1 MHKKITSVLDAHKKY
16 WPETN
21 FDQLLPL
28 RFALFYAQLE
38 HHARAAKVIANSHLS
53 VVEFDVLA
61 TLRRSP
67 PPHVLTPSEIQ
78 HSMLISSGGLTKV
91 LTELERKGFVSRTCY
106 ESDRRIK
113 PVKLTESTLPL
124 LDGIMREL
132 ESVFKE
138 WVNQSLTTEEVEQL
152 TRFLMRLIS
161 NSD

>member
-1 MHKKITSVLDAHKKY
+1 MNEKITAVLNAHKEY

-21 FDQLLPL
+21 YAQLLPL

-38 HHARAAKVIANSHLS
+38 HHARAARIIANSNLS

-67 PPHVLTPSEIQ
+67 PPYVLTPSEIQ

-91 LTELERKGFVSRTCY
+91 LMELERKGFVLRTSN

-113 PVKLTESTLPL
+113 PVKLAEDTRPL
-124 LDGIMREL
+124 LDQIMGEL
-132 ESVFKE
+132 ESVFKD
-138 WVNQSLTTEEVEQL
+138 WVSKSLTTAEVDQL
-152 TRFLMRLIS
+152 TDFLMRLVRS
-161 NSD
+161 GD

>member
-1 MHKKITSVLDAHKKY
+1 MNEKITSVLNAHKKY
-16 WPETN
+16 WPEAN
-21 FDQLLPL
+21 CAQLLPL

-38 HHARAAKVIANSHLS
+38 HHARATEIITNNHLS

-67 PPHVLTPSEIQ
+67 APYILTPSEIQ

-91 LTELERKGFVSRTCY
+91 LMELERRGFVSRISN

-113 PVKLTESTLPL
+113 PVKLAEDTLPL
-124 LDGIMREL
+124 LDKIMGEL
-132 ESVFKE
+132 EGVFKD
-138 WVNQSLTTEEVEQL
+138 WVSKSLTATEVDQL
-152 TRFLMRLIS
+152 TTLLMRLIS

>member
-1 MHKKITSVLDAHKKY
+1 MHKKITSVLDAHQKY
-16 WPETN
+16 WPETYY
-21 FDQLLPL
+21 DQLLPL

-38 HHARAAKVIANSHLS
+38 HHTRAAKVIACSGLS

-78 HSMLISSGGLTKV
+78 HLMLISSGGLTKV
-91 LTELERKGFVSRTCY
+91 LMELERKGFVSRTCH
-106 ESDRRIK
+106 ECDRRIK
-113 PVKLTESTLPL
+113 PVILTESALPL

-132 ESVFKE
+132 ESEFKD
-138 WVNQSLTTEEVEQL
+138 WVNKSLTTEEVDQL
-152 TRFLMRLIS
+152 TNFLMRLIG